1 MLESSHVFCKLP
13 EYCIAGYFCR
23 MLILAFSAVNNKMKW
38 FNSLIVVKW
47 RILKTHINAKYY
59 TCKNNPL
66 YIAIPLPVHVKFN
79 ILSDDTWLFVSDC
92 LYNQHILT
100 DCLLKLGNCYSLIDK
115 SLTFNKLLDII
126 HETIKQS
133 SIQSSNFENILIL
146 TTYTL

>member
-79 ILSDDTWLFVSDC
+79 ILSDDTWLFVSVSVQ
-92 LYNQHILT
+92 LAHT
-100 DCLLKLGNCYSLIDK
+100 DRLPTEVGELLFINRQD
-115 SLTFNKLLDII
+115 FNL
-126 HETIKQS
+126 
-133 SIQSSNFENILIL
+133 
-146 TTYTL
+146 